1 MTSTQSHVGPAGSP
15 AADDPPPST
24 TSRRLRARQSDRGGS
39 RVFRWVA
46 SGAGVLILLILAAVA
61 VFLVIRA
68 MPALTTSP
76 DELAKKV
83 SWFPKDSSIIAF
95 VGPMVFGSLLAAAL
109 ALAIA
114 TPIAIGIAL
123 FISHY
128 APRRLANAL
137 GYVVDLLAAIPSVV
151 YGLWGGLVLSPLVR
165 PVWKFLGDYLG
176 WFPLFSGAA
185 SPTGRVMMTV
195 GVVLAVMILP
205 IITAICREV
214 FLQTPRL
221 HEEAALALGA
231 TQWEMI
237 RMAVL
242 PFARS
247 GMVSAAMLGLGRAL
261 GETMA
266 VLMILSPGFLY
277 SFKLLAA
284 GQQQTIA
291 ANIAAQFPE
300 ANQLGVSTLI
310 ATGLALFVITLAVN
324 MAARAIVARRKD
336 FSGAN

>member
-1 MTSTQSHVGPAGSP
+1 MTSTQPRTTGTPRPTADP
-15 AADDPPPST
+15 AAVA
-24 TSRRLRARQSDRGGS
+24 RRGRQRASASGGS
-39 RVFRWVA
+39 RVFRWLA
-46 SGAGVLILLILAAVA
+46 TAAGVLILVILAAVA
-61 VFLVIRA
+61 VFLVQRA
-68 MPALTTSP
+68 WPALSADP
-76 DELAKKV
+76 ADLADAV
-83 SWFPKDSSIIAF
+83 SWFPDDTSLLGF
-95 VGPMVFGSLLAAAL
+95 VGPLIFGSLLAAAL
-109 ALAIA
+109 ALLIA
-114 TPIAIGIAL
+114 TPVAIGIAL

-128 APRRLANAL
+128 APRRLATAL

-151 YGLWGGLVLSPLVR
+151 YGLWGGLVLSPLVQ
-165 PVWKFLGDYLG
+165 PVWAFLGRYLG
-176 WFPLFSGAA
+176 WIPFFSGGV

-231 TQWEMI
+231 TQWEMV

-247 GMVSAAMLGLGRAL
+247 GIVSAAMLGLGRAL

-277 SFKLLAA
+277 SVKLLAA

-300 ANQLGVSTLI
+300 ANQTGVATLI

>member
-1 MTSTQSHVGPAGSP
+1 VTSTQPGTVTPGDASAPGRTA
-15 AADDPPPST
+15 
-24 TSRRLRARQSDRGGS
+24 RRLRQKSSDRGAS
-39 RVFRWVA
+39 RVFRWL
-46 SGAGVLILLILAAVA
+46 STGAGILILGILAAVTI
-61 VFLVIRA
+61 FLVVRA
-68 MPALTTSP
+68 LPAITADP
-76 DELAKKV
+76 ADLAEKI
-83 SWFPKDSSIIAF
+83 SWFPDDSSLIAF
-95 VGPMVFGSLLAAAL
+95 VGPMIFGSLLAAAL
-109 ALAIA
+109 ALLIA
-114 TPIAIGIAL
+114 TPLAIGIGL

-151 YGLWGGLVLSPLVR
+151 YGLWGGLVLSPFIQPFWEL
-165 PVWKFLGDYLG
+165 LGRWLG
-176 WFPLFSGAA
+176 WIPLFGGAV
-185 SPTGRVMMTV
+185 SPTGRVMATV
-195 GVVLAVMILP
+195 GMVLGVMILP

-231 TQWEMI
+231 TRWEMI

-242 PFARS
+242 PFSRS
-247 GMVSAAMLGLGRAL
+247 GIISGAMLGLGRAL

-266 VLMILSPGFLY
+266 VLMILSPGFTY
-277 SFKLLAA
+277 SFQLLVA
-284 GQQQTIA
+284 GKQQTIA
-291 ANIAAQFPE
+291 SNIAAQFPE
-300 ANQLGVSTLI
+300 ANQTGVATLI

>member
-1 MTSTQSHVGPAGSP
+1 MTSTSPVLDQDPAVPPATTPRRRSP
-15 AADDPPPST
+15 SKE
-24 TSRRLRARQSDRGGS
+24 RGAS
-39 RVFRWVA
+39 RVFHGLAVA
-46 SGAGVLILLILAAVA
+46 AGVFILAVLAAVA
-61 VFLVIRA
+61 IFLVVRA
-68 MPALTTSP
+68 MPALTADP
-76 DELAKKV
+76 AVLGEQI
-83 SWFPKDSSIIAF
+83 SWFPKDSSLLAF
-95 VGPMVFGSLLAAAL
+95 VGPLVFGSLLAAAL
-109 ALAIA
+109 ALLLA
-114 TPIAIGIAL
+114 TPVAIGIAL

-128 APRRLANAL
+128 APRRLANGL

-151 YGLWGGLVLSPLVR
+151 YGLWGGLVLAPAVL
-165 PVWKFLGDYLG
+165 PVWEFLGARLG
-176 WFPLFSGAA
+176 WIPFFSGTV
-185 SPTGRVMMTV
+185 SPTGRVMLTV

-205 IITAICREV
+205 IVTAVCREV

-231 TQWEMI
+231 TRWEMI
-237 RMAVL
+237 RTAVL

-247 GMVSAAMLGLGRAL
+247 GIVSAAMLGLGRAL

-277 SFKLLAA
+277 SFRLLVA
-284 GQQQTIA
+284 GEQQTIA

-300 ANQLGVSTLI
+300 ADPDGVAVLI

>member
-1 MTSTQSHVGPAGSP
+1 MTSTSVRPADPAGSP
-15 AADDPPPST
+15 APTGPARRRRKRST
-24 TSRRLRARQSDRGGS
+24 DRGAS
-39 RVFRWVA
+39 RVFRWTA
-46 SGAGVLILLILAAVA
+46 TGAGVLILAILAAVA
-61 VFLVIRA
+61 VFLVVRA
-68 MPALTTSP
+68 MPALTTDP
-76 DELAKKV
+76 DTLAEKV
-83 SWFPKDSSIIAF
+83 SWFPDGSGLLGF

-109 ALAIA
+109 ALVLA
-114 TPIAIGIAL
+114 TPMAIGIAL

-137 GYVVDLLAAIPSVV
+137 GYVVDLLAAVPSVV
-151 YGLWGGLVLSPLVR
+151 YGLWGGLVLSPVIQPL
-165 PVWKFLGDYLG
+165 WEGLGRYLG
-176 WFPLFSGAA
+176 WIPFFGGAV
-185 SPTGRVMMTV
+185 SPTGRVMATV

-205 IITAICREV
+205 IITAVCREV
-214 FLQTPRL
+214 FLQTPTL

-231 TQWEMI
+231 TRWEMV
-237 RMAVL
+237 RTAVL

-247 GMVSAAMLGLGRAL
+247 GIVSGAMLGLGRAL

-266 VLMILSPGFLY
+266 VLMILSPGFTY
-277 SFKLLAA
+277 SLQLLAA
-284 GQQQTIA
+284 GKQQTIA

-300 ANQLGVSTLI
+300 ANQTGVSALI